1 MPSALPGFAVL
12 CTCLAPG
19 IGTGVEG
26 RRGTVVKLPEL
37 PGCPTAVGARL
48 DRFDA
53 LTGDGDCRTLRGGP
67 HREMAVV
74 TNMRGRLPGEL
85 TERLNPGSGWLPGPS
100 EWPGSGRSGNGT
112 GRPNSRMCTEP
123 FRRTA

>member
-26 RRGTVVKLPEL
+26 RRGTVVKLPDF

-53 LTGDGDCRTLRGGP
+53 LTGDDDCRTLRGGP
-67 HREMAVV
+67 HREMAVAEKA
-74 TNMRGRLPGEL
+74 RGRLPGEP
-85 TERLNPGSGWLPGPS
+85 TERLGPGPGSLPGSP
-100 EWPGSGRSGNGT
+100 EWLGSGRSGSGA
-112 GRPNSRMCTEP
+112 GRPGFPICAEP